1 MLFENKNIFK
11 IHNYFLLTSLIYIIS
26 YIFITPPFYS
36 PDEYSH
42 FQKST
47 SVENVYIKGELNV
60 DSGIKKFSDDFEVI
74 AKNKWKINRNYKYT
88 LNFFLDNY
96 QTYSLTDK
104 YEKANLSNLHNY
116 PVSGYLVSKVGTNF
130 LEIFTNNV
138 MILFYGGRL
147 FNCFAAVLIGY
158 MTLKYL
164 RSGKDFLFI
173 LLSMPMTLTLFGSF
187 NQDVMLFIDTLI
199 ILFLTNAITDQKKIS
214 VFKKEF
220 FLILIIFVSFLL
232 IVGRPTY
239 ISFFVLPLILI
250 FKISEKKTMQY
261 LILLIFFTLS
271 TLFIN
276 DYSTTPPINLI
287 SLPQDLFLI
296 IEILIK
302 NTLVNFL
309 KYIAMMIGALGRID
323 IIINYFLILVFA
335 IMLMIFFIINFN
347 FFKIFSLVKITVFLI
362 FFSTIFLTQIAQ
374 YIYFTDIGRI
384 DYIQGVQG
392 RYFIPIFFLLTL
404 TLSNKNFLK
413 INDNKYKNLFLWS
426 LPHLNIIVLYQFY
439 NFFY

>member
-1 MLFENKNIFK
+1 MLFKNKNLFK
-11 IHNYFLLTSLIYIIS
+11 IHNYFLLTSFIYIIF

-47 SVENVYIKGELNV
+47 SVENVYLKGELNV
-60 DSGIKKFSDDFEVI
+60 DSSIKKFSDKFEAI
-74 AKNKWKINRNYKYT
+74 AKNKWKIDRDYKYT

-96 QTYSLTDK
+96 ETYSLTNK
-104 YEKANLSNLHNY
+104 HEKANLSSLHNY
-116 PVSGYLVSKVGTNF
+116 PVSGYLISKVGTNF

-199 ILFLTNAITDQKKIS
+199 ILFLTNAITDPKKIS
-214 VFKKEF
+214 AFKKEF
-220 FLILIIFVSFLL
+220 FLILIIFFSFLL

-239 ISFFVLPLILI
+239 ISFFILPLILI

-261 LILLIFFTLS
+261 LILFIFLTIS
-271 TLFIN
+271 MVFIN
-276 DYSTTPPINLI
+276 DYSATPTNPIL
-287 SLPQDLFLI
+287 LPRDLFLI
-296 IEILIK
+296 IEILI
-302 NTLVNFL
+302 NDAVVNFL

-323 IIINYFLILVFA
+323 IIINYFLIFVFA
-335 IMLMIFFIINFN
+335 VMLMTFFIINFN
-347 FFKIFSLVKITVFLI
+347 FLKIFSLIKITVFLI

-374 YIYFTDIGRI
+374 YIYFTEVGRI

-413 INDNKYKNLFLWS
+413 INNNKYKNLFLWS